1 MLPFINVFG
10 ISIPMYGLM
19 ISIGVALGVLAAVY
33 LPCKKNIPRQDLF
46 FSFCYAG
53 IGVFIGAKLLYLIT
67 VAPSLFFSD
76 DAPEITLELIIRLFR
91 YGFIFYGGVFGG
103 ILAVYI
109 YTKKYKLSFINI
121 MEVLIVSVPLIH
133 AVGRI
138 GCFCAGCCYGRPAA
152 PPWGVYFKAGS
163 SAPYG
168 VSLFPIQLLESAIN
182 IVLFAAIFIYSRKD
196 RKDGQII
203 GFYFVGYGIERFI
216 LEYLRY
222 DQAPILLGLSLSQ
235 IISLLI
241 IPIGILLFARPNI
254 FKQKVSGRQ

>member
-1 MLPFINVFG
+1 MLPFINIFG
-10 ISIPMYGLM
+10 VSIPMYGLM
-19 ISIGVALGVLAAVY
+19 ITAGAGLGALVAIY

-46 FSFCYAG
+46 FSFCYAA
-53 IGVFIGAKLLYLIT
+53 IGAFVGAKLLYLIT
-67 VAPSLFFSD
+67 IVPELFFSGS
-76 DAPEITLELIIRLFR
+76 APKITFELVIVLFR

-109 YTKKYKLSFINI
+109 YTRKYKLSFINI

-138 GCFCAGCCYGRPAA
+138 GCFCAGCCYGRPAE
-152 PPWGVYFKAGS
+152 PPWGLYFRAGS
-163 SAPYG
+163 AAPFG

-182 IVLFAAIFIYSRKD
+182 FVLFAAIFIFSRKD
-196 RKDGQII
+196 KKDGQII

-216 LEYLRY
+216 LEYFRY
-222 DQAPILLGLSLSQ
+222 DQAPVLWGLSLSQ

-241 IPIGILLFARPNI
+241 IPIGILLLAKPDI
-254 FKQKVSGRQ
+254 FKRKLSGQS